1 MHVERDHLAI
11 VHLASLKA
19 FIALIPAGMLF
30 LGSIVLFFRAKTV
43 SCFLQLLGAACL
55 VVVVLA
61 HICEAFH
68 LFPPM
73 HWGREHS
80 LGHYLAFWSAILG
93 LSLFPVGYFL
103 HSLTKHRP

>member
-1 MHVERDHLAI
+1 MHVERDLLAI
-11 VHLASLKA
+11 VDLASLKA

-30 LGSIVLFFRAKTV
+30 LGSIVLFFRAKTF
-43 SCFLQLLGAACL
+43 SCFLQLIGAACL

-68 LFPPM
+68 LFSWM

-80 LGHYLAFWSAILG
+80 VGHYLDFWSVVLG
-93 LSLFPVGYFL
+93 LLLFTGGYLL
-103 HSLTKHRP
+103 HSLTKRHF

>member
-1 MHVERDHLAI
+1 MVKTYA
-11 VHLASLKA
+11 VNTASLKA
-19 FIALIPAGMLF
+19 LIALAPASILF

-61 HICEAFH
+61 HICEASD
-68 LFPPM
+68 LFPSM

-80 LGHYLAFWSAILG
+80 VGHYLDFWSAVLG
-93 LSLFPVGYFL
+93 LSLFPTGYLL
-103 HSLTKHRP
+103 HSLVRRNTRQN